1 MAGEIWRSQSS
12 AALEVTPVTAVD
24 PTTRRLYWPTPVL
37 TTERP
42 PTVHRAASGR
52 RDNVFAV
59 TQGSTAAGGST
70 GAMPVSAEESLELLS
85 MGISATPVI
94 TTPATG
100 VLTRL
105 HTYKPGD
112 LASATLHWFDGKRG
126 WIGAGYRADTLTFA
140 GSVDGESTM
149 EAGLFGV
156 SRVPGTVTP
165 GLAERDP
172 TFIEGWKT
180 RLFAEAFTGTPGT
193 TELAGMLMNWNVQI
207 SNNLSRVYAAANT
220 QAANRV
226 VAGLLDVTATLVF
239 DADHA
244 SSIAELNNWLAGTS
258 RMVRL
263 EFQDE
268 SGFIETTLR
277 RFITIDIGGTWTAV
291 DISGETQGV
300 RSYSL
305 TFQSKYQSTMASM
318 ITIRSQAARLAA
330 FAA

>member
-1 MAGEIWRSQSS
+1 MR
-12 AALEVTPVTAVD
+12 D
-24 PTTRRLYWPTPVL
+24 
-37 TTERP
+37 

-59 TQGSTAAGGST
+59 TSGPIKADGSLS
-70 GAMPVSAEESLELLS
+70 MPMSAEESLEVLS
-85 MGISATPVI
+85 MGISGTPVI

-112 LASATLHWFDGKRG
+112 LAAGTIEWFDGKRG
-126 WIGAGYRADTLTFA
+126 WIGAGYRVNTLTIA
-140 GSVDGESTM
+140 GNVTGDNTLSAD
-149 EAGLFGV
+149 LFGADC
-156 SRVPGTVTP
+156 VPGTVTG
-165 GLAERDP
+165 GLPERDP

-180 RLFAEAFTGTPGT
+180 RLFVEAFTGTPGT
-193 TELAGMLMNWNVQI
+193 TEMPGTLINWNVQV
-207 SNNLSRVYAAANT
+207 SNNLDRRYTAGNT

-226 VAGLLDVTATLVF
+226 IAGELDVTASMVF
-239 DADHA
+239 DSDSAF
-244 SSIAELNNWLAGTS
+244 SIAEFTNWLNGVS

-268 SGFIETTLR
+268 SAFIETTLR
-277 RFITIDIGGTWTAV
+277 RFVTVDIGGTWTGV
-291 DISGETQGV
+291 DISATDGGIRT
-300 RSYSL
+300 YSL
-305 TFQSKYQSTMASM
+305 NLQSKYQSTMASM